1 MENVEELKLTR
12 WDIDSSLTFEEL
24 ITEPDLNGDQHLISH

>member
-12 WDIDSSLTFEEL
+12 WDIGSSLTFEGL
-24 ITEPDLNGDQHLISH
+24 MIEPCLKV

>member
-12 WDIDSSLTFEEL
+12 WDCILTFEEL
-24 ITEPDLNGDQHLISH
+24 MIETRPKGDQHPISH